1 MKAMHL
7 IRCTTALVEV
17 AQRFEW
23 VVPRLLLPVVA
34 VVVVMVAHPTAAVA
48 AAPRESPVVEATA
61 AVVVLSRQ
69 GEREGTHSD
78 RMAPPVRHFSVDAAM
93 TRAAAAAVAG
103 LVVAAAATTLVVE
116 VALVMFRY

>member
-1 MKAMHL
+1 MHL

-61 AVVVLSRQ
+61 EAVVLSRQ
-69 GEREGTHSD
+69 GERKGTPSD
-78 RMAPPVRHFSVDAAM
+78 RMAPPARHFSVDVAM
-93 TRAAAAAVAG
+93 TRAVAAAAAG
-103 LVVAAAATTLVVE
+103 LVVAAAETTPVVE
-116 VALVMFRY
+116 VVLVMFRY

>member
-1 MKAMHL
+1 MHL

-78 RMAPPVRHFSVDAAM
+78 RMAPPVRHFSVDVAM